1 MSLNFNELIQYG
13 KAFTGLTPDLEVHLK
28 AIAPVIT
35 PHLNSITDSFYNQLM
50 IIPNTTTYLNGRVD
64 KLKAAHLQWLNT
76 LFSADIN
83 AAFAEAMYKVG
94 DVHVKVK
101 LPVEFMVGSMTLINN
116 ELIVLIFR
124 LFADDAEKYTKS
136 LVAISAITGLSL
148 MIMQQSY
155 QESSLI
161 EQERLLTQ
169 EREKFLSISGM
180 SRTLFTNLAN
190 AYN

>member
-13 KAFTGLTPDLEVHLK
+13 KAFTGLTTELERHLK
-28 AIAPVIT
+28 TISPAIT
-35 PHLNSITDSFYNQLM
+35 PHLTSVTDSFYKQL
-50 IIPNTTTYLNGRVD
+50 ITIPNAAAYLDGRVD
-64 KLKAAHLQWLNT
+64 KLKTAHLYWLST

-83 AAFAEAMYKVG
+83 AAFAESMYKVG

-116 ELIVLIFR
+116 ELILLVSR

-136 LVAISAITGLSL
+136 LMAISAITGLSL

-155 QESSLI
+155 QQSSLI